1 MERGRNRFKAT
12 AMAPEIFFVQILE
25 ALRHEDLGDLAE
37 TFQRKSIFLDLG
49 TLNGFTTFIVWIT
62 CPDSYNT
69 LTNSQDGL
77 DVAKAAN
84 KAAKA
89 LGMEG
94 SVRTVIAFY
103 GVKTVGG
110 LC

>member
-1 MERGRNRFKAT
+1 
-12 AMAPEIFFVQILE
+12 MAPEVFFVETLKS
-25 ALRHEDLGDLAE
+25 LRQDDLGDLAE

-49 TLNGFTTFIVWIT
+49 TLNGSTTFIVWIT
-62 CPDSYNT
+62 CPDSYHT

-77 DVAKAAN
+77 EIAKAAN